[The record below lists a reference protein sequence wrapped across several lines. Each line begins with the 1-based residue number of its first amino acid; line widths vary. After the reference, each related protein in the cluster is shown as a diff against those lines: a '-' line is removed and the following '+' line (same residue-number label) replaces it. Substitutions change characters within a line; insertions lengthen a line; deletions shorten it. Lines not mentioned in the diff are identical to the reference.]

1 MAYDTAMESAVLLRN
16 EKHFLPLE
24 KGVSVAL
31 IGAFA
36 RDSPRYQGAVK
47 CVEIG
52 KNTDGEG
59 TLLGYY

>member
-1 MAYDTAMESAVLLRN
+1 MPVRPKEVLGLEEGDGLTMEMEEDIGV
-16 EKHFLPLE
+16 
-24 KGVSVAL
+24 KGIS
-31 IGAFA
+31 
-36 RDSPRYQGAVK
+36 SGAVK

>member
-1 MAYDTAMESAVLLRN
+1 MTKSVVKACSLTAEV
-16 EKHFLPLE
+16 PL
-24 KGVSVAL
+24 KL
-31 IGAFA
+31 IILSTAEVVGM
-36 RDSPRYQGAVK
+36 YHVAVK